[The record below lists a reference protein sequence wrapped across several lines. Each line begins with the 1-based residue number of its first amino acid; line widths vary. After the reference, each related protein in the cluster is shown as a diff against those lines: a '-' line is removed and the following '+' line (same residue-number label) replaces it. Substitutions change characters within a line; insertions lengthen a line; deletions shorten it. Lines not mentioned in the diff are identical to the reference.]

1 MLNGCF
7 SQIYVTKLCKMAVWI
22 IFFVYRVNRTIFK
35 PGLCI
40 KPGLNLG
47 RRVKSK
53 NYGKDFSKQKCS
65 GMQH

>member
-22 IFFVYRVNRTIFK
+22 IIFVHRVNRTIFK

-40 KPGLNLG
+40 KPGLKFE
-47 RRVKSK
+47 RRVTIKD
-53 NYGKDFSKQKCS
+53 YGKDFSE
-65 GMQH
+65 